1 MITKLSAT
9 LCASASL
16 LALASPALAQ
26 QAAAAA
32 GASAAAPA
40 APAQLE
46 EIVVTGTHIRD
57 GFTAPT
63 PETVATADRLEATT
77 PTTIPDALN
86 KLPQFAGS
94 AINAGSANGTGGGP
108 PSVFVGNFLSLR
120 SLGPV
125 RTLILLDGRRVPPTT
140 LNGQV
145 DTNTLPEMLTQ
156 RVDVVTGGASAVYG
170 SDAVTG
176 VVNFVLDHKFTG
188 LRAEAQTGISDRGD
202 APSSKLGIA
211 GGQDV
216 FDRGHVI
223 WSYEHYQNAGIKT
236 HEDRSYSASVP
247 VYTGAGTAANPFV
260 LTQGARLS
268 GATYGGLVTS
278 GPFKGQQFVGTDV
291 LAPFNPGTPTRSN
304 GIAVGG
310 DGAYYTG
317 LALTAP
323 VRTDQLFGRFEYDF
337 SDNVKGFVQVNGTEE
352 RSADQ
357 LVSNAPPTPFTIF
370 SGNAFLSASQQAQLT
385 AANVPSFTV
394 ARLSRDLAADS
405 STTQTTSTFNVTTG
419 LTGTVLKDYVWD
431 VYYTHG
437 EARVRSLLNNN
448 INYPRLYAALD
459 AVKDPSGNVVCRVSI
474 TNPGLYPGCTPINL
488 LGNNA
493 ASAAAKAYI
502 YDDTQWQ
509 ALNKIDDVAATISGV
524 AFQNWAGP
532 VSVALNAEFRSQS
545 LAETS
550 NASSLTVPVTT
561 GIRVGSQPTTNWA
574 YATQAP
580 QQGSNSVWEVGAETV
595 FPLLRDLPLVDKL
608 EVNGAVRY
616 TDYSSSGPATT
627 WKVGLNYQP
636 FQDLRF
642 RFSESRDIR
651 APTLADLY
659 AGTTIAILNV
669 NDPHTGVN
677 SVIRVQGGGNPNLVP
692 EVARTSTAGFVYTPS
707 WIQRFSLSFDYY
719 NIVIDNAIGS
729 INGSNTA
736 ILQEC
741 ENSGGTS
748 PVCSTIVRPLP
759 FSDHSAANFPTLV
772 YNLNQNI
779 AQTYTH
785 GFDVEARTDR
795 ELSEL
800 FGAVPGHVDLRVLW
814 SHQPV
819 LKSRTYPTAQL
830 TNAAGV
836 AGLSADRVTATVG
849 YELGPFSVL
858 WQARYLSSQARSGN
872 PIQIYAGPDLPA
884 IWYHDLNVTYRFKA
898 AGHDLQAYTIVNN
911 LFDQQ
916 PRISPST
923 TFAGIPGFG
932 SPYVLGDDPVGRYF
946 TVGLKMKY

>member
-1 MITKLSAT
+1 MITKLSAA
-9 LCASASL
+9 LCASVSL
-16 LALASPALAQ
+16 LALASPSLAQ
-26 QAAAAA
+26 QAAATATA
-32 GASAAAPA
+32 TTDV
-40 APAQLE
+40 Q

-57 GFTAPT
+57 GFTSPT
-63 PETVATADRLEATT
+63 PETVATTDRLQATT
-77 PTTIPDALN
+77 PTTLPDALN

-94 AINAGSANGTGGGP
+94 ATNAGSANGTGGGP
-108 PSVFVGNFLSLR
+108 PSIFVGNFLSLR

-156 RVDVVTGGASAVYG
+156 RVEVVTGGASAVYG

-176 VVNFVLDHKFTG
+176 VVNFILDHKFTG
-188 LRAEAQTGISDRGD
+188 LKFEAQTGISDQND
-202 APSSKLGIA
+202 APSTKLGIA
-211 GGQDV
+211 GGDDV

-236 HEDRSYSASVP
+236 HEDRGYSASVP

-268 GATYGGLVTS
+268 GAAYGGLVTS
-278 GPFKGQQFVGTDV
+278 GPFKGQQFVGADI
-291 LAPFNPGTPTRSN
+291 LAPFNPGAPTKTAAIS
-304 GIAVGG
+304 VGG

-337 SDNVKGFVQVNGTEE
+337 SDSVKGYLQINGTEE
-352 RSADQ
+352 RSANQ

-370 SGNAFLSASQQAQLT
+370 SGNAFLSAGQQAQLG
-385 AANVPSFTV
+385 AAPSFTV

-405 STTQTTSTFNVTTG
+405 TTTQTTSTFNITAG
-419 LTGTVLKDYVWD
+419 LTGTVLKDYVWEA
-431 VYYTHG
+431 YYTHG
-437 EARVRSLLNNN
+437 EARVRSDLNNN
-448 INYPRLYAALD
+448 INYPRFYAALD
-459 AVKDPSGNVVCRVSI
+459 AVKDPSGNVVCRVAI

-488 LGNNA
+488 LGNNT
-493 ASAAAKAYI
+493 ASAAARSYI
-502 YDDTQWQ
+502 YDNTQWQ

-545 LAETS
+545 LVETS

-561 GIRVGSQPTTNWA
+561 GIRIGVQPTTNWA

-595 FPLLRDLPLVDKL
+595 FPLLKDLPLVEKL

-616 TDYSSSGPATT
+616 TDYSSSGSATT

-636 FQDLRF
+636 IEDLRF

-677 SVIRVQGGGNPNLVP
+677 SVIRVQGGGNANLVP
-692 EVARTSTAGFVYTPS
+692 EIARTSTAGVVYTPS

-719 NIVIDNAIGS
+719 NIVIANAIGS

-748 PVCSTIVRPLP
+748 PVCSTIIRPLP

-779 AQTYTH
+779 SQTYTH

-795 ELSEL
+795 DLSDL
-800 FGAVPGHVDLRVLW
+800 FSALPGHVDLRLLW

-836 AGLSADRVTATVG
+836 AGLSADRVTGTVG
-849 YELGPFSVL
+849 YELGPFSAL

-872 PIQIYAGPDLPA
+872 PIQIYADPDLPA
-884 IWYHDLNVTYRFKA
+884 IWYHDLNLTYRFKT
-898 AGHDLQAYTIVNN
+898 AGHDLQAYVIVTN

-932 SPYVLGDDPVGRYF
+932 SPYVLGDDPVGRYY
-946 TVGLKMKY
+946 TVGLRMKY

>member
-1 MITKLSAT
+1 MTTKLSAA
-9 LCASASL
+9 LCTSVSL
-16 LALASPALAQ
+16 LALSSPALAQ
-26 QAAAAA
+26 QV
-32 GASAAAPA
+32 AAAPA
-40 APAQLE
+40 APAATQLE
-46 EIVVTGTHIRD
+46 EVVVTGTHIRD
-57 GFTAPT
+57 GFTSPV

-94 AINAGSANGTGGGP
+94 AINAGSANGASSGP
-108 PSVFVGNFLSLR
+108 PSVLFGNFLSLR

-188 LRAEAQTGISDRGD
+188 ITFEAQTGISDRGD
-202 APSSKLGIA
+202 SPSTKLGIA
-211 GGQDV
+211 GGGDV
-216 FDRGHVI
+216 LDRGHVI
-223 WSYEHYQNAGIKT
+223 WSYEHYQNTGIKA
-236 HEDRSYSASVP
+236 HEDRDYSASVP

-260 LTQGARLS
+260 LTQDARLA

-278 GPFKGQQFVGTDV
+278 GPFKGQQFVGAGV
-291 LAPFNPGTPTRSN
+291 LAPFTPGAATKTSSVT
-304 GIAVGG
+304 VGG
-310 DGAYYTG
+310 DGAYYDG
-317 LALTAP
+317 LALTP
-323 VRTDQLFGRFEYDF
+323 PILSDQLFGRFEYDVSNDAKAYF
-337 SDNVKGFVQVNGTEE
+337 QVNGAQE

-357 LVSNAPPTPFTIF
+357 LTANAPPTPFTIY
-370 SGNAFLSASQQAQLT
+370 SGNAFLSAAQQAQLT

-394 ARLSRDLAADS
+394 ARLSRDLASDS
-405 STTQTTSTFNVTTG
+405 STTQTNSTFNITAG

-437 EARVRSLLNNN
+437 EARLRSVQDNN
-448 INYPRLYAALD
+448 INYPRFYAALD
-459 AVKDPSGNVVCRVSI
+459 AVKDSSGNIVCRVSI
-474 TNPGLYPGCTPINL
+474 TNPGLYPGCTPLNL
-488 LGNNA
+488 LGNNT

-502 YDDTQWQ
+502 YDNTQWQ
-509 ALNKIDDVAATISGV
+509 ALNKLDDVAATISGV

-532 VSVALNAEFRSQS
+532 VSVALDAEFRSQS
-545 LAETS
+545 LVETS

-561 GIRVGSQPTTNWA
+561 GIRLGVPPTTNWA

-580 QQGSNSVWEVGAETV
+580 QQGSNNVWEVGAESV
-595 FPLLRDLPLVDKL
+595 FPLLKDLPLVERL

-636 FQDLRF
+636 IEDVRF

-659 AGTTIAILNV
+659 AGTTISILNV

-677 SVIRVQGGGNPNLVP
+677 GVIRVQGGGNPNLVP
-692 EVARTSTAGFVYTPS
+692 EVGRTSTAGVVYTPS
-707 WIQRFSLSFDYY
+707 WIPRFSLSFDYY
-719 NIVIDNAIGS
+719 NIVIANAIGS

-741 ENSGGTS
+741 EASGGTS
-748 PVCSTIVRPLP
+748 PVCATIVRPLP

-795 ELSEL
+795 TLSDVIS
-800 FGAVPGHVDLRVLW
+800 GVPGHLDLRLLW

-819 LKSRTYPTAQL
+819 LKSRTYPTSQL
-830 TNAAGV
+830 TEAAGV
-836 AGLSADRVTATVG
+836 AGLSADRVTGTVG
-849 YELGPFSVL
+849 YELGPFSTL
-858 WQARYLSSQARSGN
+858 WQVRYLSSQALSGN
-872 PIQIYAGPDLPA
+872 PLQIYAGPDLPA
-884 IWYHDLNVTYRFKA
+884 IWYHDLNFTYRFKA
-898 AGHDLQAYTIVNN
+898 AGRDLQGFVIINN

-932 SPYVLGDDPVGRYF
+932 TPYVAGDDPVGRYY
-946 TVGLKMKY
+946 TVGLRMKY

>member
-1 MITKLSAT
+1 MNIKLSAA
-9 LCASASL
+9 LCGSASL

-26 QAAAAA
+26 QAAAAPPKA
-32 GASAAAPA
+32 T
-40 APAQLE
+40 QLE
-46 EIVVTGTHIRD
+46 EVVVTGTHIRD

-94 AINAGSANGTGGGP
+94 AINAGSSNGTGGGP
-108 PSVFVGNFLSLR
+108 PSVLVGNFLSLR

-125 RTLILLDGRRVPPTT
+125 RTLILMDGHRVPPTT

-176 VVNFVLDHKFTG
+176 VVNFILDHKFTG
-188 LRAEAQTGISDRGD
+188 LKVEAQTGISDQHD
-202 APSSKLGIA
+202 APSTKLGVA
-211 GGQDV
+211 GGDDV
-216 FDRGHVI
+216 LGRGHVI

-278 GPFKGQQFVGTDV
+278 GPFKGQQFVGSDV
-291 LAPFNPGTPTRSN
+291 LAPFNPGTPTKSN

-323 VRTDQLFGRFEYDF
+323 VRTDQLFGRFDYDF
-337 SDNVKGFVQVNGTEE
+337 DNNVKAYLQVNGTEE

-357 LVSNAPPTPFTIF
+357 LTSNAPPTPFTIF
-370 SGNAFLSASQQAQLT
+370 SGNPFLSAGQQALLT
-385 AANVPSFTV
+385 TANVPSFTV

-405 STTQTTSTFNVTTG
+405 STTQTISTFNVTAG
-419 LTGTVLKDYVWD
+419 LTGTALKDYVWD

-437 EARVRSLLNNN
+437 ESRVRSVTYNN
-448 INYPRLYAALD
+448 INYPRFYAALD
-459 AVKDPSGNVVCRVSI
+459 AVKDPSGAVVCRVTL

-488 LGNNA
+488 LGNNT

-502 YDDTQWQ
+502 YDNTQWQ

-545 LAETS
+545 LVETS
-550 NASSLTVPVTT
+550 NANSLTVPVTT
-561 GIRVGSQPTTNWA
+561 GIRLGAPPTTNWA

-608 EVNGAVRY
+608 EVNGAARY

-636 FQDLRF
+636 IEDLRF

-677 SVIRVQGGGNPNLVP
+677 GVIKVQGGGNPNLVP
-692 EVARTSTAGFVYTPS
+692 EVARTSTAGFVYTPA
-707 WIQRFSLSFDYY
+707 WIPRFSLSFDYY

-779 AQTYTH
+779 SQTYTH

-795 ELSEL
+795 TLSDL
-800 FGAVPGHVDLRVLW
+800 IAGAPGHVDLRLLW

-819 LKSRTYPTAQL
+819 LKSRTYPTSQL

-836 AGLSADRVTATVG
+836 AGLSADRVTGTVG
-849 YELGPFSVL
+849 YELGPFSAL

-872 PIQIYAGPDLPA
+872 PLQVYAGPDLPA
-884 IWYHDLNVTYRFKA
+884 IWYHDVNLTYRFKA
-898 AGHDLQAYTIVNN
+898 VGRDLQAYLIVTN
-911 LFDQQ
+911 LFNQQ

-932 SPYVLGDDPVGRYF
+932 SPYVLGDDPVGRYY
-946 TVGLKMKY
+946 TVGLRMKY